1 MLGGWLRLAPIL
13 EIPSLKNQITYL
25 ILRKMEAKTFILT
38 KTKTW
43 RREVRIH
50 ILNQNKKYDAKL
62 IPFTTENIV
71 PSKQRNTR
79 GHQVPAEFTTTDPII
94 IEALFRDPSYG
105 KDFVEKGDPEGK
117 KKQPTVVITETDS
130 KLIALR
136 NLYKL
141 VNLPFDETLPIEVLK
156 AQYDIHMDALGGKA
170 AEKSAPLQIPHVP
183 VDVKASIEA
192 GVNTARAAYLEKY
205 GEPIPAIVE
214 NDLGF
219 LDALADPNFDAQ
231 KYIENKVIAAQEPP
245 KDEEPEAPEVPEAPE
260 ADNKEDLAAKYF
272 EKFKTNVP
280 NPKKNDVAWIKA
292 KLAE

>member
-1 MLGGWLRLAPIL
+1 
-13 EIPSLKNQITYL
+13 
-25 ILRKMEAKTFILT
+25 MEAKTFILT

-43 RREVRIH
+43 KREVRIH

-62 IPFTTENIV
+62 LPFTTENIV
-71 PSKQRNTR
+71 PSKLRNSR
-79 GHQVPAEFTTTDPII
+79 GHQVPAEYTTSDPVI
-94 IEALFRDPSYG
+94 IEALYRDPAYG

-117 KKQPTVVITETDS
+117 KKQPSVVITETDS

-141 VNLPFDETLPIEVLK
+141 VNLPFDENLPYEVLK

-170 AEKSAPLQIPHVP
+170 AEKSAPLQIPHAP

-192 GVNTARAAYLEKY
+192 GVNAARQAYLEKY
-205 GEPIPAIVE
+205 GEPIPEIVS

-231 KYIENKVIAAQEPP
+231 KYIENKVATAQNPP
-245 KDEEPEAPEVPEAPE
+245 APENETGDSGKTNEPEGDDKEA
-260 ADNKEDLAAKYF
+260 LAAKYF

>member
-1 MLGGWLRLAPIL
+1 
-13 EIPSLKNQITYL
+13 
-25 ILRKMEAKTFILT
+25 MEAKTFILT

-79 GHQVPAEFTTTDPII
+79 GHMVPAEFTTTDQVII
-94 IEALFRDPSYG
+94 DALYRDPSYG

-117 KKQPTVVITETDS
+117 KKQPSIVITETDS

-141 VNLPFDETLPIEVLK
+141 IKLPFDEALPYEVLK

-183 VDVKASIEA
+183 VDVKATIEA
-192 GVNTARAAYLEKY
+192 GVNAARQAYLEKY

-219 LDALADPNFDAQ
+219 LDALNDPNFDAQ
-231 KYIENKVIAAQEPP
+231 KYIENKVIAAQEPQ
-245 KDEEPEAPEVPEAPE
+245 KDENGMPLKAASFDVNEELT
-260 ADNKEDLAAKYF
+260 DSKEDLAAKYF